1 MEKIR
6 SFIAISLPQE
16 IKNKIT
22 ETQKS
27 LMETKADVRWVNI
40 DGIHLTLKF
49 LADIERSQVK
59 EILSAIKAASEG
71 IKPFSLEIA
80 SVGAFPKIEY
90 PRVVWIGINDETN
103 TLKPIQKKIDENLSK
118 IGFDREERDFK
129 PHLTL
134 GRVKSLKGK
143 ERLIPLI
150 LQAKD
155 LSLGRFEVTEVLLMQ
170 SVLKPT
176 GAEYSEI
183 GKIELLFNGK

>member
-6 SFIAISLPQE
+6 SFIAISIPQE
-16 IKNKIT
+16 IKIRIVEIQKNLR
-22 ETQKS
+22 ETR
-27 LMETKADVRWVNI
+27 ADVRWVNI

-59 EILSAIKAASEG
+59 EILSAIKAASQG
-71 IKPFSLEIA
+71 VKPFSLEIA
-80 SVGAFPKIEY
+80 SVGAFPKVEY

-103 TLKPIQKKIDENLSK
+103 TLNPFQKRMEENLSK
-118 IGFDREERDFK
+118 IGFNKEERDFK

-143 ERLIPLI
+143 EKLIPLI
-150 LQAKD
+150 LQSKN
-155 LSLGRFEVTEVLLMQ
+155 LSLGRFEVTGILLMQ

-176 GAEYSEI
+176 GAEYSQI
-183 GKIELLFNGK
+183 GQVELLL